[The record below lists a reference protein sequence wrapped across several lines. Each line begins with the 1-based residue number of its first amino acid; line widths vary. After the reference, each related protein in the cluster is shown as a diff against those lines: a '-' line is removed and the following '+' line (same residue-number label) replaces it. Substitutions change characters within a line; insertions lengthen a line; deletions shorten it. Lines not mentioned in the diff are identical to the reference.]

1 MPCYNPLAATRLPAG
16 TLVIHTRKPGEARK
30 KTPEGYGKDLA
41 IPCGRCIGCRA
52 ETQRQW
58 ATRCQHEAQ
67 LHERNCAL
75 TLTYS
80 NDANYRE
87 AFASQDWLRPH
98 QDVWTSQKSAREFS
112 TIAQDG
118 LQGPNNAHVDNSR
131 SNYKERIELS
141 KGDHT
146 KFIKKMRSRINQPMS
161 FYMCGEYGERL
172 SRPHYHYLIFGYD
185 FPDKKYF
192 KTSLSGT
199 KLFRSEELEEIWTE
213 GHAWIGE
220 LDVAT
225 CNYVAGY
232 VMKKISGEK
241 AETHY
246 LRTDEAGN
254 DFWIQPEFSLMSRN
268 PAIGKKWWERFH
280 QDVSS
285 ADGVWHHATKTKP
298 PRYYDK
304 LLERVNPG
312 LHDRIKKQRLEKA
325 EDKDNSPARLYAK
338 EIVHVARINLKKRNY
353 EK

>member
-1 MPCYNPLAATRLPAG
+1 
-16 TLVIHTRKPGEARK
+16 
-30 KTPEGYGKDLA
+30 
-41 IPCGRCIGCRA
+41 
-52 ETQRQW
+52 
-58 ATRCQHEAQ
+58 
-67 LHERNCAL
+67 
-75 TLTYS
+75 
-80 NDANYRE
+80 
-87 AFASQDWLRPH
+87 
-98 QDVWTSQKSAREFS
+98 
-112 TIAQDG
+112 
-118 LQGPNNAHVDNSR
+118 
-131 SNYKERIELS
+131 
-141 KGDHT
+141 
-146 KFIKKMRSRINQPMS
+146 
-161 FYMCGEYGERL
+161 MCGEYGERL

-312 LHDRIKKQRLEKA
+312 LHDRIKNQRLEKA